1 MENKKV
7 SGGSFRPLLWAFIV
21 ITLILAAAGYWRA
34 DRAWNHAIP
43 VLLAG
48 NAVLFLSTWLSFYL
62 YSRAL
67 VNRNTQFFL
76 RMMYSSLLVKMVI
89 CLGGALLYG
98 LLAGKDLNS
107 KVIFCCF
114 GLYILYSVLE
124 VKTLMRMSKLHNN
137 A

>member
-1 MENKKV
+1 
-7 SGGSFRPLLWAFIV
+7 SRGSFRPLLWAFII
-21 ITLILAAAGYWRA
+21 ITLILAAAGYWRV
-34 DRAWNHAIP
+34 DRTWEGAFP

-48 NAVLFLSTWLSFYL
+48 NALLFLSTSLSFYL

-67 VNRNTQFFL
+67 ANRNTQFFL

-98 LLAGKDLNS
+98 LLAGKELDT

-124 VKTLMRMSKLHNN
+124 VKVLMRMSKLHKN

>member
-1 MENKKV
+1 MANKKV
-7 SGGSFRPLLWAFIV
+7 SGGSFRPLLWAFIM
-21 ITLILAAAGYWRA
+21 ITVILAATWCWGA
-34 DRAWNHAIP
+34 DPARDRAIP

-48 NAVLFLSTWLSFYL
+48 NALLFLCTWLSFYL

-98 LLAGKDLNS
+98 LLAGKELNT

-124 VKTLMRMSKLHNN
+124 VKVLMRMSKLRNN